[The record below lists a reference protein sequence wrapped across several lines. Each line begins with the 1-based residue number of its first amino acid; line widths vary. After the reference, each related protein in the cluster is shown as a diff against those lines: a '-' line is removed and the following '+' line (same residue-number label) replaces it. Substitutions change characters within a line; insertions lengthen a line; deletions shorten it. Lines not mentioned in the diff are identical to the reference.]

1 MESIFHYESG
11 LIKLLN
17 RMANLLIVSVLWSI
31 CCIPVITI
39 VPASAAMYHTVSK
52 IVQGTGQGVIKD
64 YLRTLKGEWK
74 QGCLLTLL
82 SLFSAVIVLVCVF
95 FGLQVRNTV
104 PGMAYFVLACVL
116 AFLWTGIVLYI
127 PVVQSRYQ
135 ANLVTLLR
143 IAVYLVLQRPIRTVF
158 MMAGVVII
166 AVMSV
171 YFPVFLFVCPGIYM
185 DIFCSSIEKSLA
197 NVVPGTNEGDGI
209 PSGDTEENF
218 TDTELSARKLD
229 EMMQTNA
236 N

>member
-116 AFLWTGIVLYI
+116 AFLWAGIVLYI

-209 PSGDTEENF
+209 PSRDTEENF